1 MEPLERLLEK
11 TSRTFAMT
19 IPLLEEPLRGRVGV
33 AYLLFRI
40 ADTFEDGERWPRA
53 KRRRALLDFAA
64 MVLRAGALT
73 AADLGRVRGW
83 VADAP
88 CGDAAYLELVA
99 ETPRVLD
106 ALAAMPAEARSIVA
120 LHAVRTADGMARVV
134 AAGGD
139 GGDVALGSVRELRD
153 YCYVV
158 AGIVGELLTELFL
171 AECPQ
176 LDARREVLER
186 EAVSFGEA
194 LQLVN
199 ILKDQRDDARDGR
212 SYVPRGVDRRELFA
226 LARADLA
233 RAGDYVAALEAARAP
248 RGVVAFC
255 ALPVLLAREALA
267 AVERAG
273 PGSKVPRERVF
284 AVAAGLDRRLDAGAP
299 ALDAA

>member
-1 MEPLERLLEK
+1 MDTLEHLLEK

-19 IPLLEEPLRGRVGV
+19 IPLLEEPLRERVAV

-40 ADTFEDGERWPRA
+40 ADTFEDGERWSRA
-53 KRRRALLDFAA
+53 LRRRALLDFAA
-64 MVLRAGALT
+64 MALRPDALT
-73 AADLGRVRGW
+73 DRDRARIKAW

-88 CGDAAYLELVA
+88 CREAAYVELVG
-99 ETPRVLD
+99 ETARVLE
-106 ALAAMPAEARSIVA
+106 ALARFPPEERSIVA
-120 LHAVRTADGMARVV
+120 LHTVRTADGMARVL
-134 AAGGD
+134 AASDDRGS
-139 GGDVALGSVRELRD
+139 VTLASVRELLD

-171 AECPQ
+171 AACPQ
-176 LDARREVLER
+176 LESARAVLER
-186 EAVSFGEA
+186 EAMAFGEA

-212 SYVPRGVDRRELFA
+212 SYVPRNVDRSELFS
-226 LARADLA
+226 LARADLE
-233 RAGDYVAALEAARAP
+233 RAGVYVAALQSAGAP

-267 AVERAG
+267 AVEGNG

-284 AVAAGLDRRLDAGAP
+284 ALALGLDQRLDAGAP
-299 ALDAA
+299 ALAG

>member
-1 MEPLERLLEK
+1 MDTLERLLEK

-19 IPLLEEPLRGRVGV
+19 IPLLEEPLRGRVAV

-40 ADTFEDGERWPRA
+40 ADTFEDAERWPRA
-53 KRRRALLDFAA
+53 LRRRALLDFAA
-64 MVLRAGALT
+64 MVLRAEALT
-73 AADLGRVRGW
+73 DRDRAL
-83 VADAP
+83 VARWAGDAP
-88 CGDAAYLELVA
+88 SREADYVALVGEA
-99 ETPRVLD
+99 PRVLA
-106 ALAAMPAEARSIVA
+106 ALAEMPAEARSIVA
-120 LHAVRTADGMARVV
+120 LHVVRTADGMARVV
-134 AAGGD
+134 EAGD
-139 GGDVALGSVRELRD
+139 DRGGVALGSVAELRA

-158 AGIVGELLTELFL
+158 AGIVGELLTALFL
-171 AECPQ
+171 AELPA
-176 LDARREVLER
+176 LEGAREALER
-186 EAVSFGEA
+186 EAAAFGEA

-212 SYVPRGVDRRELFA
+212 SYLPSGADRAELFA
-226 LARADLA
+226 LAREDLA
-233 RAGDYVAALEAARAP
+233 RAGVYVATLQSAGAP

-284 AVAAGLDRRLDAGAP
+284 ALAAGLDHRLDVGAP